1 MFSSDYGY
9 TEHAADRGAKHHKDY
24 KHANPFA
31 TRGRRSPTS
40 GQQQYDSD
48 GAHGQSE
55 SASLRDAEL
64 AGSIAAA
71 TEITRDL
78 LAKQNISAAQAHSL
92 ETEPAP
98 KELDPIAPKVNQ

>member
-9 TEHAADRGAKHHKDY
+9 ADLRTNAADRGARHHKDY
-24 KHANPFA
+24 SHANPFA
-31 TRGRRSPTS
+31 ARGRRSPTS

-48 GAHGQSE
+48 GARRQSG

-78 LAKQNISAAQAHSL
+78 LAK
-92 ETEPAP
+92 
-98 KELDPIAPKVNQ
+98 